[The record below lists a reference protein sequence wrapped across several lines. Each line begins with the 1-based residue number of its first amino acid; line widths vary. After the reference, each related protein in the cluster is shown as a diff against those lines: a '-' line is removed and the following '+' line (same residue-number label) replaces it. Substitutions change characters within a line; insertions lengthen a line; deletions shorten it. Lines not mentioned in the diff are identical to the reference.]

1 MKIKQFFLACLF
13 ITAFTSSSIQ
23 AVGVLYSRPRFS
35 DQQFKKMW
43 IKTLDASVDIQ
54 EQIAVTRVDQV
65 FYNEMNT
72 SVEAVFIFPL
82 PQDAM
87 VSELVYWVNG
97 ERFVAA
103 IRERQDAVADYNK
116 KVRQWL
122 DPALLEYLGNNLFR
136 LSIVPIAANSE
147 VRTEITYV
155 EPLKYEFGKV
165 KYNFKLN
172 TLGLSSKPLNKVM
185 LNVNAVSKSQYKSFT
200 SPSHSSS
207 TATKITRLADNHYTI
222 VYGDENYYP
231 DKDFALEF
239 ETQREKIEITTL
251 TYTPVP
257 SDSLGTESYYAVWL
271 TPPDSLVDTEI
282 IPKDIVFTVDVS
294 SSMDGKRLAQIKE
307 CLDGFLQLLKP
318 RDRFNIVPFGTFINP
333 FRSDLVEST
342 PENISAAGKF
352 VSQLY
357 ALGLTNIDDALG
369 NSLKQSF
376 GDSSSNNIVFLT
388 DGRPTWG
395 DTSTTSILAHVKSWN
410 KKNVRIFPFGVGD
423 EVSQSF
429 LAALAA
435 ENHGLSKFI
444 ASDDSIALIVKDHF
458 LRISKPVLTDIAL
471 EFGALETFD
480 QYPKLINDLFWGSRL
495 MQLGLYKKGTQ
506 FDITLKGKIFS
517 KPVEFKQTVVF
528 TDTAGGHR
536 FVPRLWAQQK
546 INHLLNLITI
556 YGESSE
562 LINQIIELSLRYQIL
577 TPYTAFY
584 VDPTTDVDEG
594 KDNAVPG
601 KFVLE
606 QNYPNP
612 FNPETV
618 ISYTLSQEQSTYHVV
633 IKIYDI
639 LGRLVKVLVDENKT
653 PGSYRITWNGMD
665 YMDNPASSG
674 IYFYSLQTEGFSQI
688 RKMILLR

>member
-13 ITAFTSSSIQ
+13 IIALTSSIQ

-35 DQQFKKMW
+35 DQQYKKMW

-97 ERFVAA
+97 KRFVAA
-103 IRERQDAVADYNK
+103 IRERQDAVADYNQ
-116 KVRQWL
+116 KVRQWM

-136 LSIVPIAANSE
+136 LSIVPIAANTE

-172 TLGLSSKPLNKVM
+172 TLGLSSQPLKKVM
-185 LNVNAVSKSQYKSFT
+185 LNVDATSKSQYKSFT

-251 TYTPVP
+251 TYTPSP
-257 SDSLGTESYYAVWL
+257 SDSLGTESFYAVWL

-307 CLDGFLQLLKP
+307 CLNGFLQLLKP

-333 FRSDLVEST
+333 FKSDLVEST
-342 PENISAAGKF
+342 PENIAAAGKF

-357 ALGLTNIDDALG
+357 ALGLTNIDDALS

-395 DTSTTSILAHVKSWN
+395 DTSTTSILAHVKSLN

-429 LAALAA
+429 LAGLAT
-435 ENHGLSKFI
+435 ENHGLCKFI
-444 ASDDSIALIVKDHF
+444 ASDDSIALIVQDHF

-480 QYPKLINDLFWGSRL
+480 QYPKIINDLFWGSRL

-506 FDITLKGKIFS
+506 FDITLRGKIFS
-517 KPVEFKQTVVF
+517 KPVEFKQTVSF

-556 YGESSE
+556 YGESTE
-562 LINQIIELSLRYQIL
+562 LVNQIIELSLRFQIL

-584 VDPTTDVDEG
+584 VDPTTNIDKD
-594 KDNAVPG
+594 KDNEVPG
-601 KFVLE
+601 TFALE

-618 ISYTLSQEQSTYHVV
+618 ISYSLSQEQSMYHVV

-653 PGSYRITWNGMD
+653 PGSYSVSWNGMD
-665 YMDNPASSG
+665 LLNKPASSG